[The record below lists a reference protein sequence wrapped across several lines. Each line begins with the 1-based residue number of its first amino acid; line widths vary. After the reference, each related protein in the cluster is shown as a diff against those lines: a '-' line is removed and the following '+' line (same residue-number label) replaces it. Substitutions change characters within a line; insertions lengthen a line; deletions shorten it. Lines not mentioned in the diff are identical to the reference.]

1 MTSSEL
7 SMPIHRMASAFSELA
22 ANHLIGKVTAV
33 TVSPERT
40 VTIAVAGP
48 GHGALSGNSQVHQQL
63 QAVAP
68 AENAGR
74 RVGAGAGATP
84 VSVAMI
90 RHDTS
95 LVRWLSL
102 VGRSRTCPF
111 VLIANLI
118 ANLNA
123 TRIRNEFRIRRRHH
137 GNGHS

>member
-7 SMPIHRMASAFSELA
+7 SMPPRRMASAFSELA

-33 TVSPERT
+33 TAAPERT

-48 GHGALSGNSQVHQQL
+48 GHGALSRNDQVHQSL

-84 VSVAMI
+84 VFVAMI

-102 VGRSRTCPF
+102 VGRSRTCPPA
-111 VLIANLI
+111 LQ
-118 ANLNA
+118 
-123 TRIRNEFRIRRRHH
+123 RIPMRFAFTTNSSGRSKRR
-137 GNGHS
+137 GNSHS